1 MFLNVIQT
9 DASINPGNSGGAL
22 VDADGKVVGINVAIA
37 SASGEESAGA
47 GSIGVGFAIP
57 IDQAERIAQEIID
70 TGEATHG
77 YLGAGV
83 SAAAADDGESRT
95 FSEGALVRSVEDGS
109 PADDAGLQEGD
120 IIRSFN
126 GHTTLDADELTAA
139 VREVPAGGKGELVYE
154 RNGQEKTVEVTV
166 GNAADAD

>member
-1 MFLNVIQT
+1 MR
-9 DASINPGNSGGAL
+9 P
-22 VDADGKVVGINVAIA
+22 
-37 SASGEESAGA
+37 
-47 GSIGVGFAIP
+47 
-57 IDQAERIAQEIID
+57 
-70 TGEATHG
+70 
-77 YLGAGV
+77 
-83 SAAAADDGESRT
+83 
-95 FSEGALVRSVEDGS
+95 VEDGS

>member
-22 VDADGKVVGINVAIA
+22 VDVDGKVVGINVAIA
-37 SASGEESAGA
+37 SASGEDSAGA

-83 SAAAADDGESRT
+83 SAAAADDPGPRAVTRSPST
-95 FSEGALVRSVEDGS
+95 VTLVSAS
-109 PADDAGLQEGD
+109 NSASQFPPAAFTSSSTQ
-120 IIRSFN
+120 
-126 GHTTLDADELTAA
+126 
-139 VREVPAGGKGELVYE
+139 
-154 RNGQEKTVEVTV
+154 
-166 GNAADAD
+166 